1 MSPGAGEDVG
11 SSGADQRR
19 AEEEELKEY
28 ECLIS
33 LERLAMLVVVDWTKR
48 ESMLESDYDIT
59 INFADIGLYM
69 SILFFINF

>member
-1 MSPGAGEDVG
+1 LSPGAGEDVG

-33 LERLAMLVVVDWTKR
+33 LERLAMLVVVD
-48 ESMLESDYDIT
+48 
-59 INFADIGLYM
+59 
-69 SILFFINF
+69 